1 MRQRHRERVLE
12 FLRTIQKPDRP
23 LDTVAET
30 DSLVESGLIDS
41 LALLEIVAFLE
52 EQYRIDFAAI
62 GLEPEQLTSVSGI
75 LDLIEREAA
84 VTTRDDRRGRPADC
98 RSFHEDPAVIARW
111 QAWSGPLLTRLT
123 PARRRALLALAALW
137 VVVQRPLKEIAPAI
151 DAAGPERP
159 DRRPRW

>member
-23 LDTVAET
+23 LDAVAET

-52 EQYRIDFAAI
+52 EQYRIDFATI

-75 LDLIEREAA
+75 LDLIERE
-84 VTTRDDRRGRPADC
+84 VR
-98 RSFHEDPAVIARW
+98 
-111 QAWSGPLLTRLT
+111 
-123 PARRRALLALAALW
+123 
-137 VVVQRPLKEIAPAI
+137 
-151 DAAGPERP
+151 
-159 DRRPRW
+159 

>member
-1 MRQRHRERVLE
+1 MRQRHRERVLG

-75 LDLIEREAA
+75 LDLIEREA
-84 VTTRDDRRGRPADC
+84 R
-98 RSFHEDPAVIARW
+98 
-111 QAWSGPLLTRLT
+111 
-123 PARRRALLALAALW
+123 
-137 VVVQRPLKEIAPAI
+137 
-151 DAAGPERP
+151 
-159 DRRPRW
+159 

>member
-12 FLRTIQKPDRP
+12 FLRTVQKPDRP

-52 EQYRIDFAAI
+52 EQYRIDFAAV

-75 LDLIEREAA
+75 LDLIEREA
-84 VTTRDDRRGRPADC
+84 R
-98 RSFHEDPAVIARW
+98 
-111 QAWSGPLLTRLT
+111 
-123 PARRRALLALAALW
+123 
-137 VVVQRPLKEIAPAI
+137 
-151 DAAGPERP
+151 
-159 DRRPRW
+159 

>member
-1 MRQRHRERVLE
+1 MRQRHRDRVLE

-41 LALLEIVAFLE
+41 LALLEIVTFLE

-75 LDLIEREAA
+75 LDLIEREA
-84 VTTRDDRRGRPADC
+84 R
-98 RSFHEDPAVIARW
+98 
-111 QAWSGPLLTRLT
+111 
-123 PARRRALLALAALW
+123 
-137 VVVQRPLKEIAPAI
+137 
-151 DAAGPERP
+151 
-159 DRRPRW
+159 

>member
-1 MRQRHRERVLE
+1 VRQRHRERVLD

-41 LALLEIVAFLE
+41 LALLEIVTFLE

-75 LDLIEREAA
+75 LDVIEREA
-84 VTTRDDRRGRPADC
+84 R
-98 RSFHEDPAVIARW
+98 
-111 QAWSGPLLTRLT
+111 
-123 PARRRALLALAALW
+123 
-137 VVVQRPLKEIAPAI
+137 
-151 DAAGPERP
+151 
-159 DRRPRW
+159 

>member
-1 MRQRHRERVLE
+1 VRQRHRERVLE

-75 LDLIEREAA
+75 LDLIERE
-84 VTTRDDRRGRPADC
+84 VR
-98 RSFHEDPAVIARW
+98 
-111 QAWSGPLLTRLT
+111 
-123 PARRRALLALAALW
+123 
-137 VVVQRPLKEIAPAI
+137 
-151 DAAGPERP
+151 
-159 DRRPRW
+159 

>member
-1 MRQRHRERVLE
+1 MRQRHRERVLD

-75 LDLIEREAA
+75 LDLIERE
-84 VTTRDDRRGRPADC
+84 VR
-98 RSFHEDPAVIARW
+98 
-111 QAWSGPLLTRLT
+111 
-123 PARRRALLALAALW
+123 
-137 VVVQRPLKEIAPAI
+137 
-151 DAAGPERP
+151 
-159 DRRPRW
+159 

>member
-1 MRQRHRERVLE
+1 MRQRHRERVLG

-41 LALLEIVAFLE
+41 LALLEIVTFLE

-75 LDLIEREAA
+75 LDLIEREA
-84 VTTRDDRRGRPADC
+84 R
-98 RSFHEDPAVIARW
+98 
-111 QAWSGPLLTRLT
+111 
-123 PARRRALLALAALW
+123 
-137 VVVQRPLKEIAPAI
+137 
-151 DAAGPERP
+151 
-159 DRRPRW
+159 

>member
-23 LDTVAET
+23 LDAVAET
-30 DSLVESGLIDS
+30 DSLVASGLIDS

-75 LDLIEREAA
+75 LDLIERE
-84 VTTRDDRRGRPADC
+84 TR
-98 RSFHEDPAVIARW
+98 
-111 QAWSGPLLTRLT
+111 
-123 PARRRALLALAALW
+123 
-137 VVVQRPLKEIAPAI
+137 
-151 DAAGPERP
+151 
-159 DRRPRW
+159 

>member
-1 MRQRHRERVLE
+1 VRQRHRERVLD

-30 DSLVESGLIDS
+30 DSLMESGLIDS

-75 LDLIEREAA
+75 LDLIEREA
-84 VTTRDDRRGRPADC
+84 R
-98 RSFHEDPAVIARW
+98 
-111 QAWSGPLLTRLT
+111 
-123 PARRRALLALAALW
+123 
-137 VVVQRPLKEIAPAI
+137 
-151 DAAGPERP
+151 
-159 DRRPRW
+159 

>member
-1 MRQRHRERVLE
+1 VRQRHRERVLD

-75 LDLIEREAA
+75 LDLIERE
-84 VTTRDDRRGRPADC
+84 VR
-98 RSFHEDPAVIARW
+98 
-111 QAWSGPLLTRLT
+111 
-123 PARRRALLALAALW
+123 
-137 VVVQRPLKEIAPAI
+137 
-151 DAAGPERP
+151 
-159 DRRPRW
+159 

>member
-1 MRQRHRERVLE
+1 MRQRHRERVLG
-12 FLRTIQKPDRP
+12 FLRTIQKPERP

-75 LDLIEREAA
+75 LDLIERES
-84 VTTRDDRRGRPADC
+84 R
-98 RSFHEDPAVIARW
+98 
-111 QAWSGPLLTRLT
+111 
-123 PARRRALLALAALW
+123 
-137 VVVQRPLKEIAPAI
+137 
-151 DAAGPERP
+151 
-159 DRRPRW
+159 

>member
-52 EQYRIDFAAI
+52 EQYRIDFATV

-75 LDLIEREAA
+75 LDLIERE
-84 VTTRDDRRGRPADC
+84 VR
-98 RSFHEDPAVIARW
+98 
-111 QAWSGPLLTRLT
+111 
-123 PARRRALLALAALW
+123 
-137 VVVQRPLKEIAPAI
+137 
-151 DAAGPERP
+151 
-159 DRRPRW
+159 

>member
-1 MRQRHRERVLE
+1 MRQRHRERVLD

-41 LALLEIVAFLE
+41 LALLEIVTFLE

-75 LDLIEREAA
+75 LDVIEREA
-84 VTTRDDRRGRPADC
+84 R
-98 RSFHEDPAVIARW
+98 
-111 QAWSGPLLTRLT
+111 
-123 PARRRALLALAALW
+123 
-137 VVVQRPLKEIAPAI
+137 
-151 DAAGPERP
+151 
-159 DRRPRW
+159 

>member
-23 LDTVAET
+23 FDTVAET

-52 EQYRIDFAAI
+52 EQYRIDFAAV

-75 LDLIEREAA
+75 LDLIEREA
-84 VTTRDDRRGRPADC
+84 R
-98 RSFHEDPAVIARW
+98 
-111 QAWSGPLLTRLT
+111 
-123 PARRRALLALAALW
+123 
-137 VVVQRPLKEIAPAI
+137 
-151 DAAGPERP
+151 
-159 DRRPRW
+159 

>member
-30 DSLVESGLIDS
+30 DSLVESSLIDS

-52 EQYRIDFAAI
+52 EQYRIDFAAV

-75 LDLIEREAA
+75 LDLIEREA
-84 VTTRDDRRGRPADC
+84 R
-98 RSFHEDPAVIARW
+98 
-111 QAWSGPLLTRLT
+111 
-123 PARRRALLALAALW
+123 
-137 VVVQRPLKEIAPAI
+137 
-151 DAAGPERP
+151 
-159 DRRPRW
+159 

>member
-52 EQYRIDFAAI
+52 EQYRIDFAAV

-75 LDLIEREAA
+75 LDLIERE
-84 VTTRDDRRGRPADC
+84 GR
-98 RSFHEDPAVIARW
+98 
-111 QAWSGPLLTRLT
+111 
-123 PARRRALLALAALW
+123 
-137 VVVQRPLKEIAPAI
+137 
-151 DAAGPERP
+151 
-159 DRRPRW
+159 

>member
-1 MRQRHRERVLE
+1 VRERHRQRVLG

-52 EQYRIDFAAI
+52 EQYRIDFAAV

-75 LDLIEREAA
+75 LDLIEREA
-84 VTTRDDRRGRPADC
+84 R
-98 RSFHEDPAVIARW
+98 
-111 QAWSGPLLTRLT
+111 
-123 PARRRALLALAALW
+123 
-137 VVVQRPLKEIAPAI
+137 
-151 DAAGPERP
+151 
-159 DRRPRW
+159 

>member
-23 LDTVAET
+23 LDMVAET

-52 EQYRIDFAAI
+52 EQYRIDFAAV

-75 LDLIEREAA
+75 LDLIEREA
-84 VTTRDDRRGRPADC
+84 P
-98 RSFHEDPAVIARW
+98 
-111 QAWSGPLLTRLT
+111 
-123 PARRRALLALAALW
+123 
-137 VVVQRPLKEIAPAI
+137 
-151 DAAGPERP
+151 
-159 DRRPRW
+159 

>member
-1 MRQRHRERVLE
+1 VRQRHRERVLE

-75 LDLIEREAA
+75 LDLIEREA
-84 VTTRDDRRGRPADC
+84 G
-98 RSFHEDPAVIARW
+98 
-111 QAWSGPLLTRLT
+111 
-123 PARRRALLALAALW
+123 
-137 VVVQRPLKEIAPAI
+137 
-151 DAAGPERP
+151 
-159 DRRPRW
+159 

>member
-52 EQYRIDFAAI
+52 EQYRIDFATV

-75 LDLIEREAA
+75 LDLIEREA
-84 VTTRDDRRGRPADC
+84 R
-98 RSFHEDPAVIARW
+98 
-111 QAWSGPLLTRLT
+111 
-123 PARRRALLALAALW
+123 
-137 VVVQRPLKEIAPAI
+137 
-151 DAAGPERP
+151 
-159 DRRPRW
+159 

>member
-1 MRQRHRERVLE
+1 VRQRHRERVLE

-62 GLEPEQLTSVSGI
+62 GLEPEQLTSVNGI
-75 LDLIEREAA
+75 LDLIEREA
-84 VTTRDDRRGRPADC
+84 R
-98 RSFHEDPAVIARW
+98 
-111 QAWSGPLLTRLT
+111 
-123 PARRRALLALAALW
+123 
-137 VVVQRPLKEIAPAI
+137 
-151 DAAGPERP
+151 
-159 DRRPRW
+159 

>member
-52 EQYRIDFAAI
+52 DQYRIDFAAV

-75 LDLIEREAA
+75 LDLIEREA
-84 VTTRDDRRGRPADC
+84 R
-98 RSFHEDPAVIARW
+98 
-111 QAWSGPLLTRLT
+111 
-123 PARRRALLALAALW
+123 
-137 VVVQRPLKEIAPAI
+137 
-151 DAAGPERP
+151 
-159 DRRPRW
+159 

>member
-52 EQYRIDFAAI
+52 EQYRIDFATI

-75 LDLIEREAA
+75 LDLIERE
-84 VTTRDDRRGRPADC
+84 TR
-98 RSFHEDPAVIARW
+98 
-111 QAWSGPLLTRLT
+111 
-123 PARRRALLALAALW
+123 
-137 VVVQRPLKEIAPAI
+137 
-151 DAAGPERP
+151 
-159 DRRPRW
+159 

>member
-30 DSLVESGLIDS
+30 DSLVASGLIDS

-75 LDLIEREAA
+75 LDLIERE
-84 VTTRDDRRGRPADC
+84 TR
-98 RSFHEDPAVIARW
+98 
-111 QAWSGPLLTRLT
+111 
-123 PARRRALLALAALW
+123 
-137 VVVQRPLKEIAPAI
+137 
-151 DAAGPERP
+151 
-159 DRRPRW
+159 

>member
-1 MRQRHRERVLE
+1 VRQRHRKRVLE

-52 EQYRIDFAAI
+52 EQYRIDFAAV

-75 LDLIEREAA
+75 LDLIEREA
-84 VTTRDDRRGRPADC
+84 R
-98 RSFHEDPAVIARW
+98 
-111 QAWSGPLLTRLT
+111 
-123 PARRRALLALAALW
+123 
-137 VVVQRPLKEIAPAI
+137 
-151 DAAGPERP
+151 
-159 DRRPRW
+159 